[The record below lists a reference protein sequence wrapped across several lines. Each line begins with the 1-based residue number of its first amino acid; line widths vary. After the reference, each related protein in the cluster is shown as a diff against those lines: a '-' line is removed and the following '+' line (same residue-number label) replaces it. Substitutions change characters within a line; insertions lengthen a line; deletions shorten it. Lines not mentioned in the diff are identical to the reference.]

1 MRLHRLRATHIET
14 IDLQPAQAVL
24 RDRLSEAAIQGLVRS
39 RAIAIVDGAD
49 VLVCAG
55 LTQRWPGR
63 AVGWALL
70 SRRIRPNRFLA
81 VHRLIAAALD
91 RAAMRDPGRIEV
103 QIDPGHAA
111 ALRWARLL
119 GFETEGRMR
128 RYLPDGRDMI
138 LMARVS

>member
-1 MRLHRLRATHIET
+1 MRLHRLRLSHVEA
-14 IDLQPAQAVL
+14 IDLQPSQAAL
-24 RDRLSEAAIQGLVRS
+24 RDQLSGAVIQGLVRS

-55 LTQRWPGR
+55 LARRWPGR
-63 AVGWALL
+63 TVGWALL
-70 SRRIRPNRFLA
+70 SHKIRPNRFLA

-91 RAAMRDPGRIEV
+91 RAEMRDPGRIEV
-103 QIDPGHAA
+103 QIDPSHAA

-119 GFETEGRMR
+119 GFEVEGRMC